1 MSDTGIRIRPARLLD
16 AEGIA
21 GVHVASW
28 QETYRGIM
36 PQRFLDAR
44 TVKDRTALWDLSL
57 SQLSPGQVVLV
68 AEAPEDGIVG
78 FVSGGPARDT
88 DFGPGAEI
96 YALYVLKRYQGRGL
110 GRALFDECR
119 AALRQEGMERLT
131 LLVLRANPSRGFYL
145 KMGGTPVG
153 RGEVVR
159 GGQLLAED
167 RFLWE

>member
-1 MSDTGIRIRPARLLD
+1 MSDTGIRIRTARLLD

-44 TVKDRTALWDLSL
+44 TVKDRTALWELSL
-57 SQLSPGQVVLV
+57 SQLGQGKVVLV
-68 AEAPEDGIVG
+68 AEEADGGIVG
-78 FVSGGPARDT
+78 FVSGGPARIEE
-88 DFGPGAEI
+88 FGPGAEI
-96 YALYVLKRYQGRGL
+96 YALYVLKRHQGRGL
-110 GRALFDECR
+110 GRALFDDCR
-119 AALRQEGMERLT
+119 AALRQAGMERLT
-131 LLVLRANPSRGFYL
+131 LSVLRANPSRGFYL
-145 KMGGTPVG
+145 KMGGRPVG

-159 GGQLLAED
+159 GGQLLAEE